1 MTKTQEKDAAVHEE
15 WSRIHKELSDVIRA
29 EFPVGTKV
37 KFRHGLNWI
46 YGTVAEMP
54 SWDFG
59 DELKIKNTK
68 TGTFRN
74 VKAKELE
81 FDTDDSSEKAKKAA

>member
-15 WSRIHKELSDVIRA
+15 WSRLHRELSDVIRA
-29 EFPVGTKV
+29 EFPKGTKV
-37 KFRHGLNWI
+37 KYRFGQGWIHGV
-46 YGTVAEMP
+46 VAEMP

-59 DELKIKNTK
+59 DELTIKNIK
-68 TGTFRN
+68 TGTTRH

-81 FDTDDSSEKAKKAA
+81 FDTDNDPQAKEAK